1 MLVGETRVPEK
12 DDEGSLALIVSIF
25 NWRGRTGEQRDQRK
39 RRGRKLRPM
48 RLISWIESSLG
59 FIVRRS

>member
-1 MLVGETRVPEK
+1 M
-12 DDEGSLALIVSIF
+12 AIIVFIF

-39 RRGRKLRPM
+39 RRGRRLRPM

-59 FIVRRS
+59 FIVRRSYVGAMEEQREGLGQR